1 MRPCASVIG
10 ATLSPDAAGGVWYP
24 RILFRNV
31 EKVAAARGLHR
42 MSASIMVRLTEIT
55 LRSPCLCFS
64 TIKDQRTSICLL
76 RLRKRFS
83 FERATADS
91 QSSYMMVGWVCMNP
105 SSLASLRKKIAS
117 CEALESA
124 IISLSAT
131 FRAISGVFVLRHEI
145 GPLLHMK
152 SHPMELARFV
162 LSCDLTSAKLASLQ
176 P

>member
-24 RILFRNV
+24 RILFRNI
-31 EKVAAARGLHR
+31 EKVAAARGLHK
-42 MSASIMVRLTEIT
+42 MSASIMFRLTETT

-64 TIKDQRTSICLL
+64 TMKLQRTSICLL

-91 QSSYMMVGWVCMNP
+91 QSSYMMVGWVCINP
-105 SSLASLRKKIAS
+105 SSLASLRKNIAS
-117 CEALESA
+117 CDALESA
-124 IISLSAT
+124 MISLSAT
-131 FRAISGVFVLRHEI
+131 LSAMRGVFVLRHEM